1 MALDLLILYFF
12 CYSLLGYLVEVAY
25 CSIREKRLVNR
36 GFLHGPYLP
45 IYGFGSLLVI
55 LFFSRFSEHMI
66 LLFVLSVL
74 GTSVLEYITSY
85 LLEVFFHAK
94 LWDYSTYP
102 LNIHGRVC
110 ALNST
115 LFGLLSLSLIYVIH
129 PALARLLSMLREP
142 SLSLGARLILLVIS
156 IDTTSSVFRMAAFQ
170 KQLAEFRLKA
180 KEIEERID
188 LVSKL
193 MPTTNLERL
202 KERLDDEREVLKQR
216 LERASHHIL
225 NAFPS
230 ITSANEE
237 KRLLFEVLKKSARE
251 GRVHRKEQRLRIRR
265 KIGKMGTRRK
275 NHA

>member
-1 MALDLLILYFF
+1 MELDLLILYFF
-12 CYSLLGYLVEVAY
+12 CYSLLGYLIEVAY
-25 CSIREKRLVNR
+25 CSRLEKRLVNR

-45 IYGFGSLLVI
+45 IYGFGAVLIL
-55 LFFSRFSEHMI
+55 LFFSRFSDHLL

-74 GTSVLEYITSY
+74 GTSALEYLTSY
-85 LLEVFFHAK
+85 LLEVLFHAK

-110 ALNST
+110 ALNAM

-129 PALARLLSMLREP
+129 PFLVQLLSKLSASML
-142 SLSLGARLILLVIS
+142 SISAHMVLLIIS

-170 KQLAEFRLKA
+170 KQLFDFRLKVR
-180 KEIEERID
+180 EIEERID

-193 MPTTNLERL
+193 KSTKNLENL
-202 KERLDDEREVLKQR
+202 KERLDGERELLKQR
-216 LERASHHIL
+216 LERASQRIL
-225 NAFPS
+225 DAFPS

-251 GRVHRKEQRLRIRR
+251 GRVHRKEQRLQIRR
-265 KIGKMGTRRK
+265 KSGKSGSRR
-275 NHA
+275 NDHA